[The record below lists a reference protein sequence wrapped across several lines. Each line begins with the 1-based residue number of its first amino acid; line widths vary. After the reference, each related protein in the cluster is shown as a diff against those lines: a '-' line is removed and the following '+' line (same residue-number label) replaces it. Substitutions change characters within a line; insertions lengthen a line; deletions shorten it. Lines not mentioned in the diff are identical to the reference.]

1 MELDCS
7 FFDFENEKNEGYR
20 NTEKSVVPDFGSFLG
35 LDISESSTG
44 VCIYERGIRFTY
56 NFSLNLVENSVH
68 SEVLLRR
75 ALKENLRSVIKD
87 KELDVIIIED
97 VFQGINAMTT
107 RKLYAINTAIDEMIL
122 DGEVKCKKFLRV
134 SNQTWKSWL
143 FRIDEQ
149 GVTKGMNDKLRIETC
164 LGMLGIVEVGKGF
177 QDRLDATGMIIGYL
191 LDPEYALN
199 NLMLSKRKKVSFED
213 IVISYNLE
221 KEDVFADMQG
231 YKVKEYKEVEE
242 KRWSKS
248 KIIDYLTN
256 NPKSAYITKD
266 YVILGNLADSLD
278 LPIITDGGILGFW
291 LKPNKIEKY
300 VGKE

>member
-7 FFDFENEKNEGYR
+7 FFDFENEENEDYK
-20 NTEKSVVPDFGSFLG
+20 NTEKSVVSDFGSFLG

-87 KELDVIIIED
+87 KEFDVIIIED

-231 YKVKEYKEVEE
+231 YEVKEYKEVEE